1 MKLETARSSVA
12 AWRSQPAFGAAA
24 TTTAVEFGPDTR
36 QAISR
41 KVALDVVYVSITH
54 EPRPERKVRFSAE
67 ARTRTSRS
75 PSPRLWSGR
84 KRLQFAAVSVPLF
97 GVALRN
103 PSKRSPPPS
112 SATDAVP
119 GSVLTGLHAGG

>member
-12 AWRSQPAFGAAA
+12 AWWSQSAFGAAA

-41 KVALDVVYVSITH
+41 KVAFDVAYVSITH

-67 ARTRTSRS
+67 ASRCTSRL

-84 KRLQFAAVSVPLF
+84 KRLQFAAVSAPLF
-97 GVALRN
+97 GVAFRN
-103 PSKRSPPPS
+103 PSKRSPPPR

-119 GSVLTGLHAGG
+119 GSGLTGFHPG